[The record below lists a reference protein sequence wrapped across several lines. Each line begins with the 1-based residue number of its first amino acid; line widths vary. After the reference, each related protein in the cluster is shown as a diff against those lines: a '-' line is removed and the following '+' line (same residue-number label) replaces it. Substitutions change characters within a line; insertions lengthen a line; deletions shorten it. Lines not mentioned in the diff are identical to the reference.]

1 MKTFKPIK
9 TKRKFGYSALRPAI
23 FLLAAL
29 MTTACSKEPAG
40 GPEPGEALRVNFEVP
55 GIEQTTGATKAGEAL
70 AEGTTVR
77 IAAYYHDPGN
87 PQASTLC
94 KEVTYCVRDGKLVPC
109 IVDGNGNFTAFGGQD
124 MELLSY
130 AYDFYAVSPAFPL
143 STDKRL
149 VSQVPHGVDYATS
162 VTANQNISSSKVQTV
177 SLTTLSRRCAKLTFV
192 VNRADNFSTLT
203 AMSVNKLT
211 VTGLRQTCTNVGI
224 NSAVPA
230 GVGSA
235 SYVLPGEAFT
245 ASGATTAS
253 ATAFLLPTT
262 GAGNITFDYELECT
276 INGTT
281 VNETINGSIAN
292 LKLDAG
298 KSYTLSMTVKENVA
312 GLTVGAWKVYTYTT
326 DIGG

>member
-1 MKTFKPIK
+1 MHSLKMKCNY
-9 TKRKFGYSALRPAI
+9 GYSALRPAV
-23 FLLAAL
+23 FLMAVLMAA
-29 MTTACSKEPAG
+29 ACSKEPAEV
-40 GPEPGEALRVNFEVP
+40 PAPGEAVWVNFVVP
-55 GIEQTTGATKAGEAL
+55 GIEQTTEATKAGEAL

-87 PQASTLC
+87 PQLSTHC

-109 IVDGNGNFTAFGGQD
+109 TVDGNGNFIAFGGQD

-130 AYDFYAVSPAFPL
+130 AYDFYAVSPALPL

-149 VSQVPHGVDYATS
+149 VSKVPHGVDYATS
-162 VTANQNISSSKVQTV
+162 VTANQNISTSKVQTV
-177 SLTTLSRRCAKLTFV
+177 SLTTLRRRCAKVDFV
-192 VNRADNFSTLT
+192 VNRADGVTEPSTL
-203 AMSVNKLT
+203 SVDELT
-211 VTGLRQTCTNVGI
+211 VGGLRQTCTNVGI
-224 NSAVPA
+224 NSSVPA
-230 GVGSA
+230 GAGST

-253 ATAFLLPTT
+253 ASVFLLPIS

-292 LKLDAG
+292 LKLDPA
-298 KSYTLSMTVKENVA
+298 KHYTVTMTVKENVA
-312 GLTVGAWKVYTYTT
+312 GLTVVAWNVNTYTT